1 MRKVKMRHPQA
12 ERPAKSGDGYNQAAT
27 VDSLAE
33 AISVTSEVC
42 GLPLSPAAVEMLA
55 RDLAGFSESAVM
67 DALARCRLELQGPLK
82 TSDIVVRIE
91 DGRPDVDEAW
101 NMMPAS
107 ESASVV
113 WTEEMAQAWGVA
125 APLLQAGDMSAART
139 AFRES
144 YNKAVLRARIQRKP
158 AQWIPSL
165 GSDVTGRERV
175 LLDAV
180 KKKRISAEHAE
191 RLLPDQAIAA
201 QAREFIKQL
210 SLKKLH

>member
-1 MRKVKMRHPQA
+1 
-12 ERPAKSGDGYNQAAT
+12 
-27 VDSLAE
+27 
-33 AISVTSEVC
+33 
-42 GLPLSPAAVEMLA
+42 
-55 RDLAGFSESAVM
+55 M

-107 ESASVV
+107 ESSSVV
-113 WTEEMAQAWGVA
+113 WTDEMAQAWGVA
-125 APLLQAGDMSAART
+125 APLLQAGDLSAART
-139 AFRES
+139 AFKES
-144 YNKAVLRARIQRKP
+144 YTKAVLRARIQRKP

-165 GSDVTGRERV
+165 GSDVMGRERV

-191 RLLPDQAIAA
+191 RLLPDQAIAV

-210 SLKKLH
+210 SIKKLH

>member
-1 MRKVKMRHPQA
+1 MRHPQA
-12 ERPAKSGDGYNQAAT
+12 EHPATTNEGRNQVAGQAAT
-27 VDSLAE
+27 VDPLTE
-33 AISVTSEVC
+33 AIFVTSEVC
-42 GLPLSPAAVEMLA
+42 GLPLSPAAAEMLA

-82 TSDIVVRIE
+82 TSDIIVRIE
-91 DGRPDVDEAW
+91 DGRPDADEAW
-101 NMMPAS
+101 AMMPAS
-107 ESASVV
+107 ESSSVV
-113 WTEEMAQAWGVA
+113 WTEEMAHAWGVA
-125 APLLQAGDMSAART
+125 APLLQAGDTSAART

-144 YNKAVLRARIQRKP
+144 YTKAVLRARIQRKP
-158 AQWIPSL
+158 AQWMPSL
-165 GSDVTGRERV
+165 GSDVAGRERI

-210 SLKKLH
+210 SVKKLH